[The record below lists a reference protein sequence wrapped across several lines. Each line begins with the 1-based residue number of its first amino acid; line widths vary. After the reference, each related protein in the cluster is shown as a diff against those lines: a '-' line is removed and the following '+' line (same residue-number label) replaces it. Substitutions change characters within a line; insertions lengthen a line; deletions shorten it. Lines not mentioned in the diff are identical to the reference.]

1 MIGQSQAFLEILKVI
16 EKIVRCEAPVLIEGE
31 TGTGKELVARAVHYG
46 SCRQKYPF
54 VPVNCG
60 AIPDLLIENELF
72 GHKRGAYTDA
82 QTDNSGLISQAQHG
96 TLFLDE
102 IDALTPKAQV
112 TLLRFLQDQMY
123 RPLGANGSQAAN
135 VRIIVASNMD
145 LVKLAEQGIFRMDLL
160 FRIKIMHLR
169 LPALRE
175 RNGDAVLLADH
186 FLETCA
192 KRYGLGQKKLNPET
206 LAWFG
211 QYQWPGN
218 IRELENMIC
227 REYLLADTAL
237 INIKSPV
244 MDSTD
249 RRIGVDRR
257 KASLINMKFNEAKKN
272 VITSFEKSYLMEAML
287 KADGNVSKAARLV
300 GKERRAFGK
309 LLKKYGMDKDLI
321 TCGHPSQ

>member
-1 MIGQSQAFLEILKVI
+1 MIGQSQAFLETLQVV
-16 EKIVRCEAPVLIEGE
+16 EKIAHCEAPVLIEGE
-31 TGTGKELVARAVHYG
+31 TGTGKELVARAIHYG
-46 SCRQKYPF
+46 SSRQKYPF

-82 QTDNSGLISQAQHG
+82 QSDNLGLISQAQRG

-112 TLLRFLQDQMY
+112 TLLRFLQDQLY
-123 RPLGANGSQAAN
+123 RPLGASGTQAAN
-135 VRIIVASNMD
+135 VRIIVASNAD
-145 LVKLAEQGIFRMDLL
+145 LTKLAEQGVFRMDLL
-160 FRIKIMHLR
+160 FRIKIMYLK
-169 LPALRE
+169 LPALRQ
-175 RNGDAVLLADH
+175 RKGDAVLLANH

-192 KRYGLGQKKLNPET
+192 KRYDLGQKKLHPET
-206 LAWFG
+206 IAWFG

-227 REYLLADTAL
+227 REYLLADTFL

-244 MDSTD
+244 VGIAD
-249 RRIGVDRR
+249 RRTCVDRR
-257 KASLINMKFNEAKKN
+257 KASMMNMKFNEAKKH
-272 VITSFEKSYLMEAML
+272 VITSFEQSYLTEALL
-287 KADGNVSKAARLV
+287 KAHGNVSMAAKLV

-309 LLKKYGMDKDLI
+309 LLKKYGMDKNLI
-321 TCGHPSQ
+321 TSNYPSQ